1 MEGAGLAGGPRNG
14 EIATSSLSLR
24 RRGLSRSLRVAAPLP
39 LPQPLP
45 QPCCS
50 RCCRTVAL
58 ADLDLLPPCCLL
70 RFPFLPD
77 LVPLPPPLR
86 RETLK
91 KQSLSSVFF
100 GRPEPPR
107 RPRPHPPL
115 RRRRPGSRQQK
126 PAPPLGARLRP
137 GHRPRPAGFD
147 SLRRRPRQPRRGPG
161 LPHDRRRPPRRRL
174 AHPGDQVDAV
184 ERL

>member
-1 MEGAGLAGGPRNG
+1 MQAAREMGR
-14 EIATSSLSLR
+14 LR
-24 RRGLSRSLRVAAPLP
+24 RARSRSAVVASAVRCESLP
-39 LPQPLP
+39 R
-45 QPCCS
+45 CRCRSRCRSRSRSRCRS

-70 RFPFLPD
+70 RFPFLSD

-91 KQSLSSVFF
+91 KQTLSSVFF

-137 GHRPRPAGFD
+137 GPRPRPAGFD